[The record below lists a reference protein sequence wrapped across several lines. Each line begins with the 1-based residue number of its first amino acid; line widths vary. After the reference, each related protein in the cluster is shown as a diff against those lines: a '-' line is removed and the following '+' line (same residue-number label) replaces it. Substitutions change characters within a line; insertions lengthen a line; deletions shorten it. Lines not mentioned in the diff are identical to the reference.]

1 MDEDDPWEQHAKWF
15 PKCNFVRLQKGQE
28 YISEMCSKD
37 TTAASGSAADD
48 SSSQGPSAL
57 PAAAA
62 TVAAQSDEAST
73 SSCPKQQDEMAR
85 SKETETK
92 EQPAFAEDSN
102 KSGGGSVS
110 TMCKICFAKEVGVVF
125 LPCGHIV
132 ACVDCAPA
140 LSTCAVCRKP
150 LGATVRAFLS

>member
-37 TTAASGSAADD
+37 APAVPATEDTN
-48 SSSQGPSAL
+48 SQGTSAL
-57 PAAAA
+57 STA
-62 TVAAQSDEAST
+62 AAQSDEAST
-73 SSCPKQQDEMAR
+73 SSCPKQHEEVAR
-85 SKETETK
+85 PKETETK
-92 EQPAFAEDSN
+92 EPVSLEDNN
-102 KSGGGSVS
+102 KGSGSVS